1 MFGKII
7 TKPWFI
13 GDGFSNLG
21 DCMFLYISKHNLK
34 KKYLTLLSCYRHSL
48 LATELLLQLRAKFS
62 MDIAVKDL
70 FTYPT
75 IHSISR
81 FIEAQINKTN
91 DVVMVMEPEVNLQEE
106 VNKYD
111 QSKVK

>member
-1 MFGKII
+1 
-7 TKPWFI
+7 
-13 GDGFSNLG
+13 
-21 DCMFLYISKHNLK
+21 
-34 KKYLTLLSCYRHSL
+34 
-48 LATELLLQLRAKFS
+48 